1 MSELYKNKYRGLP
14 HRLRGWDYAGNG
26 YYFITIVTHERK
38 NYFGQIENGEMIYS
52 EMGKIVYDEF
62 FKSFEIREE
71 LFLGEFVLMPNH
83 LHAIIIL
90 NKPKCTTNDVG
101 LNGDV
106 GSHGRTTLHD
116 RTPQHDRSQQPP
128 KFERKPKSISSFVAC
143 FKSSTIHRIDDWI
156 DANGLN
162 INKFNKDNKLWQ
174 PNYHDHIIRNETEYR
189 DISKYIIENPKKWEE
204 SEQIP

>member
-1 MSELYKNKYRGLP
+1 MELYKNKYRGLS

-38 NYFGQIENGEMIYS
+38 NYFGQIENGEMIYN
-52 EMGKIVYDEF
+52 EMGKIVHDEF

-90 NKPKCTTNDVG
+90 NKPKCTAYDVG
-101 LNGDV
+101 LNGR
-106 GSHGRTTLHD
+106 STLRD
-116 RTPQHDRSQQPP
+116 RANQPQ

-143 FKSSTIHRIDDWI
+143 FKSSTIRRIDDYI
-156 DANGLN
+156 DANNLN

-204 SEQIP
+204 SEQTP